1 MSPAFHTLPNTIW
14 KDRSN
19 SPASLE
25 RIVNQ
30 LDLSPDRN
38 RTHLAGNTGD
48 ADHQFHHNKV
58 ARLMKILA
66 EQVANQ
72 RAAGILQ

>member
-19 SPASLE
+19 SLASLE

-38 RTHLAGNTGD
+38 RTHLAGNTGMPITN
-48 ADHQFHHNKV
+48 FIITKW
-58 ARLMKILA
+58 RGL
-66 EQVANQ
+66 
-72 RAAGILQ
+72 